1 MREQAAA
8 ASLVDSLDLVDLKDC
23 MACSMVSGERF
34 SHLTMTYTANGYRG
48 HYVCMDREACM
59 QRQLS
64 GGGAMD
70 GASAQA
76 GAPVQPLCDSPLVTM
91 CRRSLHFGGWSVVCL
106 L

>member
-1 MREQAAA
+1 
-8 ASLVDSLDLVDLKDC
+8 

-34 SHLTMTYTANGYRG
+34 SHLTMTTTAKGYKG

-64 GGGAMD
+64 GGGAND

-76 GAPVQPLCDSPLVTM
+76 GVPRASSVTHRYDVPTIATLWGM
-91 CRRSLHFGGWSVVCL
+91 VGGLSRV
-106 L
+106 

>member
-1 MREQAAA
+1 MHITEQVAV

-34 SHLTMTYTANGYRG
+34 SHLTMTTTAKGYKG

-64 GGGAMD
+64 GGGAMERARKR
-70 GASAQA
+70 GRQ
-76 GAPVQPLCDSPLVTM
+76 
-91 CRRSLHFGGWSVVCL
+91 
-106 L
+106 